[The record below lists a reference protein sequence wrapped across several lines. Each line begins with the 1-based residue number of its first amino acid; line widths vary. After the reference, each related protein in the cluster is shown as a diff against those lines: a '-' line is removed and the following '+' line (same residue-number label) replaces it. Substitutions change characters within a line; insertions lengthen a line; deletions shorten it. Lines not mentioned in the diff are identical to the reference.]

1 MSMSPL
7 QLSFYKGMGGKNG
20 ALQFNLQRPHWYCE
34 KNPKLKN
41 YEGKFI
47 PAEWLKQDAT
57 LVKEDLTSREGCLF
71 LEATSA
77 TGKNVYD
84 WDSKITM
91 ALSITDLGKI
101 LAFMEGPKLDGE
113 GIPIPVKIMHDP
125 GAQTESAGKV
135 GKWLEFSSPKGI
147 KEGVLVNISMKKA
160 DGTLTKHMVP
170 LSGDEAKTLVCC
182 IRGALPAMLA
192 WI

>member
-1 MSMSPL
+1 
-7 QLSFYKGMGGKNG
+7 
-20 ALQFNLQRPHWYCE
+20 
-34 KNPKLKN
+34 
-41 YEGKFI
+41 
-47 PAEWLKQDAT
+47 
-57 LVKEDLTSREGCLF
+57 
-71 LEATSA
+71 
-77 TGKNVYD
+77 
-84 WDSKITM
+84 M

-160 DGTLTKHMVP
+160 DGVLTKHMVP

-182 IRGALPAMLA
+182 IRDVIPRCLG
-192 WI
+192 W